1 MTLCENV
8 AEKPPPNAS
17 ASTLRGGLEARA
29 EAAGELRPEVR
40 RSGAHRAG
48 HAEDL
53 SRERARAANV
63 RCEHRRI
70 TI

>member
-48 HAEDL
+48 HAEHW
-53 SRERARAANV
+53 RA
-63 RCEHRRI
+63 CEKKKA
-70 TI
+70 